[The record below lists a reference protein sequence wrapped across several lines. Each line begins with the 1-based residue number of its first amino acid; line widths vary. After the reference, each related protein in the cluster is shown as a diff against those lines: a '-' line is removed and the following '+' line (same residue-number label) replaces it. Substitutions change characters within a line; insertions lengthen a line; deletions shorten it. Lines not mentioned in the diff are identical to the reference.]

1 MNKEIINTGILAA
14 LFLLLFLIAEFL
26 YHKLKVKAHLTR
38 NIVHFGTGM
47 LTLLFPVMLANHWL
61 VLFLCAGFAIILIIS
76 VKFNSL
82 KSINSI
88 DRISYGSILYPIA
101 VYGCYLVYDYFGKE
115 LLFFYLPVLTLAICD
130 PIAAL
135 FGKRW
140 PYGNFRIGNDT
151 KTVMGSL
158 AFFISSVAVTLILF
172 YFLSTKNLNDV
183 LPVTLLIAATS
194 SVTEVLSVKGIDNIT
209 IPASVVLILTLF
221 R

>member
-1 MNKEIINTGILAA
+1 MSKELVNTGILAA
-14 LFLLLFLIAEFL
+14 LFLLLFVVTEFL
-26 YHKLKVKAHLTR
+26 YHKLKVKADLTR
-38 NIVHFGTGM
+38 KIVHFGTGI
-47 LTLLFPVMLANHWL
+47 LTLFFPAMLANHWL
-61 VLFLCAGFAIILIIS
+61 VLFLCAGFTLILIIS
-76 VKFNSL
+76 VKFNLL

-101 VYGCYLVYDYFGKE
+101 VYCCYLVYDYFGKE

-140 PYGNFRIGNDT
+140 PYGSFRIGRDT

-158 AFFISSVAVTLILF
+158 AFFISSVVVTTTLF
-172 YFLSTKNLNDV
+172 YFLSPENLTDI
-183 LPVTLLIAATS
+183 LPMTFLIAATS

>member
-1 MNKEIINTGILAA
+1 MSKEIINIGILAA
-14 LFLLLFLIAEFL
+14 LFLVLFLIAEFL
-26 YHKLKVKAHLTR
+26 YHKLKVKADLTR

-47 LTLLFPVMLANHWL
+47 LTLLFPVMLATHWL
-61 VLFLCAGFAIILIIS
+61 VLLLCAGFAFILIIS
-76 VKFNSL
+76 LKFNLL

-101 VYGCYLVYDYFGKE
+101 VYGCYLLYDYFGKE

-130 PIAAL
+130 PIAAF

-140 PYGNFRIGNDT
+140 PYGNFRIGKDT

-158 AFFISSVAVTLILF
+158 SFFISSIAVTLILF
-172 YFLSTKNLNDV
+172 YFLSTQNLNDV

-194 SVTEVLSVKGIDNIT
+194 SATEVLSVKGIDNIT
-209 IPASVVLILTLF
+209 IPASVILILTLF